1 MPKTPRASRRRQV
14 QADGLN
20 SAPQSPGPEPFLD
33 LVTQLRAPVEAH
45 LKELLGVE
53 LERAKSRSPDVAAM
67 VKAFRDMTLRGG
79 KRFRAGLLVVGY
91 RTVST
96 EGALEPAI
104 EAAAA
109 LELLQSYLLIHDDW
123 MDQDTS
129 RRGGASAHVQL
140 AEHFDSPHQG
150 AAAAILAGDY
160 GAALASRVL
169 AGVRVDP
176 ARGIA
181 ALRCFSAMQMDV
193 VCGQQLDIAARSQDV
208 EEVYALKTSSYSVRG
223 PLCLGA
229 LLAGGGETIL
239 TALDGFALPVGIA
252 FQHRDDLLGLFGD
265 ASATGKPVGR
275 DLQQGKR
282 TLLTQLARQRLRGS
296 ARDTFHQV
304 FGNAKATRG
313 QLQRGLA
320 VLRDSGLIEKVT
332 ERIAVLE
339 REALSALQTSALPLR
354 SQVLLASAASALLA
368 RDR

>member
-1 MPKTPRASRRRQV
+1 
-14 QADGLN
+14 
-20 SAPQSPGPEPFLD
+20 
-33 LVTQLRAPVEAH
+33 
-45 LKELLGVE
+45 
-53 LERAKSRSPDVAAM
+53 
-67 VKAFRDMTLRGG
+67 FRDMTLRGG

-181 ALRCFSAMQMDV
+181 ALRCFSAMQM
-193 VCGQQLDIAARSQDV
+193 
-208 EEVYALKTSSYSVRG
+208 
-223 PLCLGA
+223 
-229 LLAGGGETIL
+229 
-239 TALDGFALPVGIA
+239 
-252 FQHRDDLLGLFGD
+252 
-265 ASATGKPVGR
+265 
-275 DLQQGKR
+275 
-282 TLLTQLARQRLRGS
+282 
-296 ARDTFHQV
+296 
-304 FGNAKATRG
+304 
-313 QLQRGLA
+313 
-320 VLRDSGLIEKVT
+320 
-332 ERIAVLE
+332 
-339 REALSALQTSALPLR
+339 
-354 SQVLLASAASALLA
+354 
-368 RDR
+368 